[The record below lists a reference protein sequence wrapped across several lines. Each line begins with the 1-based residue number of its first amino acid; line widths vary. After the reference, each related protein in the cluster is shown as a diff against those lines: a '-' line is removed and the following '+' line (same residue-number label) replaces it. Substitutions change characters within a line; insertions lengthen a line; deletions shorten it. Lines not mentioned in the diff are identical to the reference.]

1 QLQRNHNTNGRSR
14 GQFQRILNTGI
25 RPQNQPQGHQPQNNM
40 NTSTHVFV
48 QQYIDLVEGSNPFA
62 RLQVGTTPQHN
73 AQFHTALFLGLPF

>member
-25 RPQNQPQGHQPQNNM
+25 RAQNQPQGHRPQNNM
-40 NTSTHVFV
+40 NTSTNVFV

-62 RLQVGTTPQHN
+62 RLQDGITPQQN